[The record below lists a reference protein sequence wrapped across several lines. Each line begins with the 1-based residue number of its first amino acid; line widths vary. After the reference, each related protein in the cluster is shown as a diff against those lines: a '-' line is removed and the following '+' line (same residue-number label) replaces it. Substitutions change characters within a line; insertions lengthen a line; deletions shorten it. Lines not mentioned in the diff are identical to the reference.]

1 MKNLVNFKRAT
12 WSILIFTGVAILQSC
27 VVYRP
32 YPENAQ
38 LLTVPDI
45 IRMSKDGVS
54 SKDIINDI
62 KQSHTAYGLKADQLA
77 KLHDEGVQ
85 DSVLNYMEQTKIDL
99 LQQNQ
104 RYTDSSYWWMADGF
118 YYGAFGWGWTYN
130 YLGWGW
136 APTIIYNI
144 HGGFGGVY
152 RGGFYGGSG
161 FREGMRR

>member
-12 WSILIFTGVAILQSC
+12 WSILIFAGVAILQSC

-45 IRMSKDGVS
+45 IQMSKDGVS
-54 SKDIINDI
+54 SKDIINEI

-99 LQQNQ
+99 MQQKQ

-118 YYGAFGWGWTYN
+118 YYGTFGLGWPYG

-136 APTIIYNI
+136 GPAVIYNV

-152 RGGFYGGSG
+152 RSGFYGGFHG
-161 FREGMRR
+161 GMRR